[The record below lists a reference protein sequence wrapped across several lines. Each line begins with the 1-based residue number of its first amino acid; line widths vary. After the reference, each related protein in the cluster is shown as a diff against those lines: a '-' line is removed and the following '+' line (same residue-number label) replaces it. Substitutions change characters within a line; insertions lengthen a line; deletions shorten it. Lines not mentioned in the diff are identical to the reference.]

1 MIADEFDVCVKVEYK
16 TADVE
21 YSAVYS
27 HSYSDE
33 IVCVVYNGIEEY
45 HRVDASLGGGR

>member
-1 MIADEFDVCVKVEYK
+1 MTVTVKSSFESVIYSIGYYRMIADEFDVCVKVEYK

-27 HSYSDE
+27 DRKS
-33 IVCVVYNGIEEY
+33 VV
-45 HRVDASLGGGR
+45 